1 MTRWTAMT
9 VLVAVTL
16 STTAAALACPDAKK
30 ARVVERVD
38 INRATRAEL
47 MKLAGVDAGMA
58 DRIIAYRAAHGPF
71 RQIHELEKV
80 PRIGRAVIAKNAGR
94 LVAR

>member
-1 MTRWTAMT
+1 MT

-16 STTAAALACPDAKK
+16 STAAVALACPDAKPDAK
-30 ARVVERVD
+30 KVRLVERVD